1 MIGVSGGGAI
11 VTSGVGSIGG
21 IRYISAGSVLGGI
34 NTGNVGCIGS
44 PGVVGGISATIGVCS
59 IISPGFSTVYN
70 PNVLVFA

>member
-1 MIGVSGGGAI
+1 MIGVSGGAI

-44 PGVVGGISATIGVCS
+44 LGGVVGGISATIGVCS
-59 IISPGFSTVYN
+59 ITSPGFSTVYN
-70 PNVLVFA
+70 PNVLVVV